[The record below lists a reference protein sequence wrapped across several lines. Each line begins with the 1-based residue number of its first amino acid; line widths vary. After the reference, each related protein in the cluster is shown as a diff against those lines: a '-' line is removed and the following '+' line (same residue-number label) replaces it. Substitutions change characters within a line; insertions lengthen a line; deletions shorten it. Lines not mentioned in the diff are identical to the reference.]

1 MGNYHTG
8 PGLPFQ
14 GTYRKMKE
22 ETSPFNR
29 IHRLIDTF
37 EEFSRFLTIISIRDF
52 IQWREKEE
60 TESKSITGFLFN
72 RLYAPTLG
80 TWHEFL
86 YRTARYLAGIGSGGT
101 IFSEAVYTLLGCK
114 QKLDAALEYS
124 CCYKEKEYDI
134 KNVQDAFGLFT
145 EMRNDYA
152 HGATPGDDICRE
164 HYRLFLP
171 LLDLLLEK
179 AGFLNDYSLET
190 LEIDGVNR
198 PMIRKAGGETLSL
211 YPFMLI
217 IDGEFYYFNDARLKH
232 KEKLTFLSYSAANKI
247 IDSTSYQYLKEI
259 FPEFDR
265 DEDEVNLRRQRLL
278 DTVIGRY
285 EDARQIE
292 NMVLKSR
299 QSRVFYIFGDPGIGK
314 SAMAAYLHEY
324 YFNRCVKALHMF
336 VHNELFTLQPEAV
349 FKSINKPLTAA
360 GLVPPMEIDTDNPA
374 EVKKNMDMMLRQASE
389 AAGTQKKTIVI
400 IIDGLDEAYN
410 ISEHLYNILPFTPP
424 PHINIIYFSRRKDE
438 IYSKIY
444 RNSASWLMMDEL
456 KPLNRAAVRAI
467 LWQAISK
474 YTINET
480 VIDNVYNV
488 SQGNPLY
495 LRFLVTAVLEKQ
507 IILASDTLLPRD
519 IIEYYDRL
527 ILELVEQNPQLPI
540 IETALVFSVCFEP
553 LHQEQVKT
561 ILDEASIENET
572 SIGNIILSIKA
583 LSEIVR
589 PVSSKGYQKRF
600 QLFHKSIADFLEK
613 QYSQTAKKIREAV
626 LFSVVPGKQQR
637 LKKWFYNFLEG
648 GSILRERDEINLSL
662 LIKETG
668 TFVSAYQILVHT
680 ISAHENNLEI
690 IHRCY
695 EIAVSRKNIKIF
707 TRRHLNIFYLIDDCF
722 LRIYELS
729 PGKYMELVTGLN
741 HRFPNN
747 DHLKR
752 HIFDALVLL
761 RFSEEHY
768 NTVIDMVIVY
778 LLDYSSKMSE
788 IKRISHVHMIN
799 AIAGF
804 ARSPDTFV
812 HLSNICSILINTRP
826 TNSIPAKKYEKM
838 EKLLSHM
845 ARLLYCSSFN
855 RVLARL
861 RERDNTRFITRG
873 DESYRGL
880 ILKTLGSLFKS
891 PGVWVD
897 TWRVGF
903 RFTGLFLKNGIKIFL
918 EFIKHLRIFSEII
931 RRSFPSV
938 FTSYEG
944 ALVTPM
950 GLLMITQGE
959 EFVKNRFKTL
969 KVKDYSVYEWLK
981 RDILRGKSTRCAN
994 FSYLFSI
1001 ILILLSRAL
1010 WRYSKTGR
1018 ETLPRFSPE
1027 ERERIRQ
1034 ELRLLKAEGPIT
1046 AEDEGILFRLLSN
1059 DDAWGNYFAM
1069 AGIIVHG
1076 NTQFDKV
1083 ERILKRLLD
1092 ENPYNTGKRDEDSI
1106 MRRLKIVRKY
1116 FSVHTYLIR
1125 RAVEAKDLPG
1135 MEKTLEYCLDQFY
1148 HDLEKNP
1155 EMIPYF
1161 VKVDLFDM
1169 ARPFNP
1175 ILPVGICR
1183 GRTGDRP
1190 GGKDKL
1196 DEVIKRY
1203 LQLSMGQEGEI
1214 KIKLAN
1220 KLFSDLVFLSF
1231 FYPGLALRTAL
1242 RFYKDFNEKSSELLP
1257 VVIEKIYLIDL
1268 VMPGYLESSVNET
1281 GLTYDDIKKKLLEY
1295 KESNFSEPRVVKR
1308 MTDEIRVLVWYECLS
1323 TLMVFYHR
1331 IRDILLQAAD
1341 ECLKGELSLPLLKQ
1355 RIVIK
1360 FLEAFFSSELDE
1372 KVENFFKSPGD

>member
-1 MGNYHTG
+1 MN

-14 GTYRKMKE
+14 ETYRKMVE
-22 ETSPFNR
+22 GSSPFNR

-52 IQWREKEE
+52 IEWREKEE
-60 TESKSITGFLFN
+60 GESKNISSFLIN

-86 YRTARYLAGIGSGGT
+86 YRTARYLVGSST
-101 IFSEAVYTLLGCK
+101 ARSIFSEDVFTLLGYK
-114 QKLDAALEYS
+114 QKLDAVLEYS
-124 CCYKEKEYDI
+124 CRYKEKEYNI

-171 LLDLLLEK
+171 LLDGLLEK
-179 AGFLNDYSLET
+179 ARFLNDYSLET
-190 LEIDGVNR
+190 HEIDGVNR
-198 PMIRKAGGETLSL
+198 PIIRKDSGEILSL
-211 YPFMLI
+211 YPFMSI

-247 IDSTSYQYLKEI
+247 VDGTSYQYLKEI

-285 EDARQIE
+285 EDAKHIE
-292 NMVLKSR
+292 NMVLTSP

-336 VHNELFTLQPEAV
+336 VHNEVFTLQPEAV
-349 FKSINKPLTAA
+349 FKSIAKPLTAE
-360 GLVPPMEIDTDNPA
+360 GLIPPMEINTDNPA
-374 EVKKNMDMMLRQASE
+374 EIKKTMDMMLQQASK
-389 AAGTQKKTIVI
+389 AAGIKRKTIVI

-444 RNSASWLMMDEL
+444 RTSAGWLMMDEL
-456 KPLNRAAVRAI
+456 KPLKREAIRAI

-474 YTINET
+474 YTIDET
-480 VIDNVYNV
+480 VVDNVYKV

-527 ILELVEQNPQLPI
+527 ILELVEQNPQLPL

-553 LHQEQVKT
+553 LHQEQIKT

-583 LSEIVR
+583 MSEIVR
-589 PVSSKGYQKRF
+589 SVSLKGFQKRF

-637 LKKWFYNFLEG
+637 LKKWFYNFLEE
-648 GSILRERDEINLSL
+648 GSVLRERDEKNLSL
-662 LIKETG
+662 LLKETG
-668 TFVSAYQILVHT
+668 TFPSAYQILAHT

-695 EIAVSRKNIKIF
+695 EIALSRQNIKIF
-707 TRRHLNIFYLIDDCF
+707 TRHHLDIFYLVNDCF
-722 LRIYELS
+722 LKIYELS
-729 PGKYMELVTGLN
+729 PGKYIQLLTGLN
-741 HRFPNN
+741 QRFPGDEN
-747 DHLKR
+747 LKR

-778 LLDYSSKMSE
+778 LLDYSDKISKS
-788 IKRISHVHMIN
+788 KRLGHVHMIN
-799 AIAGF
+799 AISGF
-804 ARSPDTFV
+804 ARSPDTFA
-812 HLSNICSILINTRP
+812 HLSNICSVLINTRP
-826 TNSIPAKKYEKM
+826 TGSIPAKKYQKM
-838 EKLLSHM
+838 EKLLNHM

-861 RERDNTRFITRG
+861 RERDNARFITRG

-880 ILKTLGSLFKS
+880 ILKALGSLFKS
-891 PGVWVD
+891 PGIWVD
-897 TWRVGF
+897 TWKVGF

-918 EFIKHLRIFSEII
+918 EFIKRLRIVSEIT

-938 FTSYEG
+938 FTSHEG

-950 GLLMITQGE
+950 GMFMITQGE
-959 EFVKNRFKTL
+959 EFIKNRFKTV
-969 KVKDYSVYEWLK
+969 KVKEYSVYEWLK
-981 RDILRGKSTRCAN
+981 RDILEGKSNRCAN

-1001 ILILLSRAL
+1001 ILIPLSRAL
-1010 WRYSKTGR
+1010 WRYSQTGR
-1018 ETLPRFSPE
+1018 ETLPRLNPV
-1027 ERERIRQ
+1027 EREKVRQ
-1034 ELRLLKAEGPIT
+1034 ALRLLKAEEPIT
-1046 AEDEGILFRLLSN
+1046 SEDEEMLSRLLST
-1059 DDAWGNYFAM
+1059 DDAWENYFAM
-1069 AGIIVHG
+1069 ASIIVHG
-1076 NTQFDKV
+1076 NTQFVKV

-1092 ENPYNTGKRDEDSI
+1092 ENPYNTEKRDEDSI
-1106 MRRLKIVRKY
+1106 IRRLKKIRKY

-1135 MEKTLEYCLDQFY
+1135 MEKTLEYCLDQLY
-1148 HDLEKNP
+1148 QELEKNP

-1161 VKVDLFDM
+1161 VKVDLFDK

-1175 ILPVGICR
+1175 ILPVGIYR
-1183 GRTGDRP
+1183 GRTGDSR

-1203 LQLSMGQEGEI
+1203 LQLSIGQEGEI
-1214 KIKLAN
+1214 KIRLAN
-1220 KLFSDLVFLSF
+1220 KLFSDLVSLSF

-1242 RFYKDFNEKSSELLP
+1242 RFYKDFSEKSSEFLP

-1268 VMPGYLESSVNET
+1268 VMPGYLEPSVNET
-1281 GLTYDDIKKKLLEY
+1281 GLKYDDIKKKLLEY
-1295 KESNFSEPRVVKR
+1295 KEAEFSEPRMVKR

-1341 ECLKGELSLPLLKQ
+1341 ECLKNELSLPLLTQ
-1355 RIVIK
+1355 RIVSK
-1360 FLEAFFSSELDE
+1360 FLEAYFSGAIDE
-1372 KVENFFKSPGD
+1372 KVENFFK

>member
-1 MGNYHTG
+1 MMN

-14 GTYRKMKE
+14 RTYRKMVE
-22 ETSPFNR
+22 ESSPFNR
-29 IHRLIDTF
+29 VHRLIDTF

-52 IQWREKEE
+52 IAGRDMEE
-60 TESKSITGFLFN
+60 AESKNISSFLIN

-80 TWHEFL
+80 MWHEFL
-86 YRTARYLAGIGSGGT
+86 YRTARYLAGSSSARG
-101 IFSEAVYTLLGCK
+101 IFSEDVFTLLGYK
-114 QKLDAALEYS
+114 QKLDASLEYF
-124 CCYKEKEYDI
+124 CRYKEKEYDI

-171 LLDLLLEK
+171 LLDGLLEK
-179 AGFLNDYSLET
+179 AGFLNGYTLET
-190 LEIDGVNR
+190 HEIDGVSR
-198 PMIRKAGGETLSL
+198 PMIRKDSGEMLSL
-211 YPFMLI
+211 YPFMLVL
-217 IDGEFYYFNDARLKH
+217 DGEFYYFNDARLKH

-285 EDARQIE
+285 EDAKHIE
-292 NMVLKSR
+292 NMVLKSP

-314 SAMAAYLHEY
+314 SAMAVYLHEY

-336 VHNELFTLQPEAV
+336 VHNEVFTLQPEAV
-349 FKSINKPLTAA
+349 FKSIAKPLTAE
-360 GLVPPMEIDTDNPA
+360 GLVPPMEINADNPA
-374 EVKKNMDMMLRQASE
+374 EIKKTMDMMLRQASE
-389 AAGTQKKTIVI
+389 AAGIKKKTIVI

-424 PHINIIYFSRRKDE
+424 PHVNIIYFSRRKDE

-444 RNSASWLMMDEL
+444 RDSASWLMMDEL
-456 KPLNRAAVRAI
+456 KPLNRWAVRAI

-480 VIDNVYNV
+480 VIDNVYKV

-495 LRFLVTAVLEKQ
+495 LRFLVTAILEKQ

-561 ILDEASIENET
+561 ILEEAAIENEI
-572 SIGNIILSIKA
+572 SIGNIIISIKA

-613 QYSQTAKKIREAV
+613 QYSHTAKKIREAV
-626 LFSVVPGKQQR
+626 LFSVVPGKQPR

-648 GSILRERDEINLSL
+648 GSILQERDEKNLSL
-662 LIKETG
+662 LLKETG
-668 TFVSAYQILVHT
+668 TFLSAYQILAHI
-680 ISAHENNLEI
+680 ISAHENNREI

-695 EIAVSRKNIKIF
+695 EIAVSRQNIKIF
-707 TRRHLNIFYLIDDCF
+707 TRQHLDIFYLVDDCF
-722 LRIYELS
+722 LKIYQLS
-729 PGKYMELVTGLN
+729 PGRYIELVTGLN
-741 HRFPNN
+741 RRFPGD

-778 LLDYSSKMSE
+778 LLDYSGKMSKS
-788 IKRISHVHMIN
+788 KRLGHVHMIN

-812 HLSNICSILINTRP
+812 HLSNICSILMNTRP
-826 TNSIPAKKYEKM
+826 TGSIPAKKYEKM
-838 EKLLSHM
+838 EKLLNHM

-897 TWRVGF
+897 TWRVGL
-903 RFTGLFLKNGIKIFL
+903 RFIGLFLKNGIKIFL
-918 EFIKHLRIFSEII
+918 EFIMRLRIFSEII

-938 FTSYEG
+938 FTSHEG

-950 GLLMITQGE
+950 GMLMITQGE

-969 KVKDYSVYEWLK
+969 KVKDYSVYDWLK
-981 RDILRGKSTRCAN
+981 RDILKGKSTRCAN

-1001 ILILLSRAL
+1001 ILIPLSRAL
-1010 WRYSKTGR
+1010 WRYSQTGR
-1018 ETLPRFSPE
+1018 ETLPRLSPE
-1027 ERERIRQ
+1027 EREKVRKA
-1034 ELRLLKAEGPIT
+1034 LRLLKAEEPIT
-1046 AEDEGILFRLLSN
+1046 SEDEEMLSGLLSN
-1059 DDAWGNYFAM
+1059 DDAWENYFAM
-1069 AGIIVHG
+1069 ATIIIHG

-1083 ERILKRLLD
+1083 ERILKHLLD
-1092 ENPYNTGKRDEDSI
+1092 ENPYNTGKSDEDSI
-1106 MRRLKIVRKY
+1106 IRRLKIFRKY
-1116 FSVHTYLIR
+1116 FLVHIYLVR
-1125 RAVEAKDLPG
+1125 RALEAKDLPQ
-1135 MEKTLEYCLDQFY
+1135 MEKTLEYCLDQLY
-1148 HDLEKNP
+1148 QELEKNP

-1161 VKVDLFDM
+1161 VKVDLFDKS
-1169 ARPFNP
+1169 RPFNP
-1175 ILPVGICR
+1175 ILPVGIYQ
-1183 GRTGDRP
+1183 GRTGDGP

-1203 LQLSMGQEGEI
+1203 LQLSIGQEEEI
-1214 KIKLAN
+1214 KIRLAN
-1220 KLFSDLVFLSF
+1220 KLFSDLVSLSV

-1242 RFYKDFNEKSSELLP
+1242 RFYKDFSEKGSELLP

-1268 VMPGYLESSVNET
+1268 VMPGYLESAVNET
-1281 GLTYDDIKKKLLEY
+1281 GLKYDDIKKKLLEY
-1295 KESNFSEPRVVKR
+1295 KGADFSEPRVVKR
-1308 MTDEIRVLVWYECLS
+1308 MTEEIRVLVWHECLS
-1323 TLMVFYHR
+1323 TLTIFYHR

-1341 ECLKGELSLPLLKQ
+1341 ECLKEELSLPLLIQ
-1355 RIVIK
+1355 RIVSK

>member
-1 MGNYHTG
+1 MMN

-14 GTYRKMKE
+14 RTYQKMVE
-22 ETSPFNR
+22 ENSPFNR

-52 IQWREKEE
+52 IEGREKEE
-60 TESKSITGFLFN
+60 AESKSITSFLIN

-86 YRTARYLAGIGSGGT
+86 YRTARYLASSTGASV
-101 IFSEAVYTLLGCK
+101 FSRDLYTLLGYK
-114 QKLDAALEYS
+114 QKPDAALEYS
-124 CCYKEKEYDI
+124 CSYKEKPYDV
-134 KNVQDAFGLFT
+134 KNIQEAFGLLT

-152 HGATPGDDICRE
+152 HGATPGDDICQE
-164 HYRLFLP
+164 HYRVFLP
-171 LLDLLLEK
+171 LLEGLLGK
-179 AGFLNDYSLET
+179 AGFLDGYI
-190 LEIDGVNR
+190 LEIHEIEGVNR
-198 PMIRKAGGETLSL
+198 PMIRKPSGEMLSL
-211 YPFMLI
+211 YPFMLV

-285 EDARQIE
+285 EDAKHIE
-292 NMVLKSR
+292 NMVLKSP

-314 SAMAAYLHEY
+314 SAMAVYLHEY
-324 YFNRCVKALHMF
+324 YFNRCIKALHMF
-336 VHNELFTLQPEAV
+336 VHNEVFTLQPEAV
-349 FKSINKPLTAA
+349 FKSIARPLTAE
-360 GLVPPMEIDTDNPA
+360 GLVPPLEINTDNPA
-374 EVKKNMDMMLRQASE
+374 EVKKTMNMMLRQASE
-389 AAGTQKKTIVI
+389 AAGIKKKTIVI

-410 ISEHLYNILPFTPP
+410 ISEQLYNILPFTPP
-424 PHINIIYFSRRKDE
+424 PHVNIIYFSRRKDE

-444 RNSASWLMMDEL
+444 RDSASWLMMDEL

-480 VIDNVYNV
+480 VIDNVYKV

-561 ILDEASIENET
+561 ILYEASIENET

-583 LSEIVR
+583 LSEIAR
-589 PVSSKGYQKRF
+589 PVSLKGYQKCY

-613 QYSQTAKKIREAV
+613 QYSNTAKKIREAV

-637 LKKWFYNFLEG
+637 LKKWFFNFLEV
-648 GSILRERDEINLSL
+648 GSMLQERDEINLSL

-668 TFVSAYQILVHT
+668 RFFSAYQILVHT
-680 ISAHENNLEI
+680 IAAHENNREI

-695 EIAVSRKNIKIF
+695 EIAVSRQNIKIF
-707 TRRHLNIFYLIDDCF
+707 TRQHSNIFYLVNDCF
-722 LRIYELS
+722 LKIYELS
-729 PGKYMELVTGLN
+729 PGKYIELLTGLN
-741 HRFPNN
+741 RRFPG
-747 DHLKR
+747 DEHLKR

-778 LLDYSSKMSE
+778 LLDYSAKMSKS
-788 IKRISHVHMIN
+788 KRLSHVHMIN
-799 AIAGF
+799 TIAGF
-804 ARSPDTFV
+804 ARTPDTFV
-812 HLSNICSILINTRP
+812 HLENICSILMNTRP
-826 TNSIPAKKYEKM
+826 TASIPAGKYEKM
-838 EKLLSHM
+838 EKLLNHM
-845 ARLLYCSSFN
+845 ARLLYSTSFT

-880 ILKTLGSLFKS
+880 IAKTLGTLFKS

-897 TWRVGF
+897 TWRVGL
-903 RFTGLFLKNGIKIFL
+903 RFFGLFLKNGIKIFL
-918 EFIKHLRIFSEII
+918 EFIKRFRIFSEII

-938 FTSYEG
+938 FTSHEG
-944 ALVTPM
+944 AQMTPM
-950 GLLMITQGE
+950 GMLMITQGE
-959 EFVKNRFKTL
+959 EFIKNRFKAM
-969 KVKDYSVYEWLK
+969 KVKEYSVYDWLK
-981 RDILRGKSTRCAN
+981 RDILKGRSNRCAN
-994 FSYLFSI
+994 ISYLFSI

-1010 WRYSKTGR
+1010 WRYSPTGR
-1018 ETLPRFSPE
+1018 ETLPRLSPE
-1027 ERERIRQ
+1027 ERERVRKV
-1034 ELRLLKAEGPIT
+1034 LRLLKAEEPIT
-1046 AEDEGILFRLLSN
+1046 NEDEKILSRLLSN
-1059 DDAWGNYFAM
+1059 DDAWENYFAM
-1069 AGIIVHG
+1069 ASVIFHG
-1076 NTQFDKV
+1076 NTQFDTV

-1106 MRRLKIVRKY
+1106 IRRLKIFRKY
-1116 FSVHTYLIR
+1116 FSVHTYLVR
-1125 RAVEAKDLPG
+1125 RAAEAKDLPG
-1135 MEKTLEYCLDQFY
+1135 MEKTLDYCLDRLYQE
-1148 HDLEKNP
+1148 LEKNP
-1155 EMIPYF
+1155 GMIPYF
-1161 VKVDLFDM
+1161 VKVDLFDR

-1175 ILPVGICR
+1175 ILPVGIYR
-1183 GRTGDRP
+1183 GRTGDVP

-1196 DEVIKRY
+1196 EEVIKKY
-1203 LQLSMGQEGEI
+1203 LQLSVGREREI
-1214 KIKLAN
+1214 KMKLAN
-1220 KLFSDLVFLSF
+1220 KLLSDLVSLSF

-1242 RFYKDFNEKSSELLP
+1242 RFYKEFIEKDTELLP

-1281 GLTYDDIKKKLLEY
+1281 GLKYEDIKKKLLEC
-1295 KESNFSEPRVVKR
+1295 KEADSPDPREVKR
-1308 MTDEIRVLVWYECLS
+1308 MTDEIRVLVWNECLS

-1341 ECLKGELSLPLLKQ
+1341 ESLKEELSLPLLIQ
-1355 RIVIK
+1355 RIVSK
-1360 FLEAFFSSELDE
+1360 FLEAFFSSAIDE
-1372 KVENFFKSPGD
+1372 KVENFFKPPGD